1 MAFKNIG
8 MGARLTFD
16 ERKSVASMGRASRS
30 FNMLNKSAMMA
41 GRGVKWMLPS
51 FRQLAIAGAAVVAV
65 GGLMV
70 KSYADFEQAMA
81 GVKAVAVTATEPEF
95 KEMTSLAKQLGAT
108 TKFTATESAEAM
120 ELFTRAGFNARE
132 VMLGIPAVLSAAAA
146 EGMGIA
152 EAADISSNTLRI
164 MGLEAA
170 ETARV
175 VDVLALASAKSNT
188 NMQMLGEAFRYG
200 GAQARIL
207 GIPLEMTAAMFG
219 KLADSGLK
227 ASVGGTS
234 LTNMLIRMVKPSQTA
249 SKFMQKH
256 NIVLT
261 DTAGKFKP
269 MPVLID
275 KFAKA
280 ISGISDEAKRSAMV
294 QELFGIRGAK
304 AYAAFAS
311 VGGRALQDLA
321 GELATSE
328 GAAKRM
334 ADIRMDTIAGQF
346 TLLKSATEGF
356 RIEIGEYLAPI
367 TREWTKNATDWIGNV
382 ATALRLLK
390 EPGEMTGEQL
400 KEWMKLTGSA
410 REAAVSLTAAVKGI
424 VGSMRDLA
432 TFMRSETFATM
443 IDFVKWIGFGYKQ
456 IGKLGEVTKIP
467 GELLEQAKL
476 AVEARKDIA
485 EIAKFI
491 PPEGVTRKVGE
502 LFGPLPEEAR
512 RGFVPGVEPRKAIPA
527 GQMGPLPVTPG
538 ATPPMKIVMPTPAA
552 PPEVVIHTHVVL
564 DGREIA
570 RAVDRVKANLVER
583 AGMDLGAGG
592 LRAIAEGGVI

>member
-1 MAFKNIG
+1 MLTKS
-8 MGARLTFD
+8 ARL
-16 ERKSVASMGRASRS
+16 
-30 FNMLNKSAMMA
+30 A

-51 FRQLAIAGAAVVAV
+51 FRQLAIAGAAVAAV

-81 GVKAVAVTATEPEF
+81 GVRAVAVTATEPEF

-132 VMLGIPAVLSAAAA
+132 VMSAIPAVLSAAAA

-152 EAADISSNTLRI
+152 EAADISSNSLRI
-164 MGLEAA
+164 MGLEAT

-227 ASVGGTS
+227 ATTGGTS
-234 LTNMLIRMVKPSQTA
+234 LTAMLVRMVKPSAKAT
-249 SKFMQKH
+249 KFMQMH
-256 NIVLT
+256 NISLT
-261 DTAGKFKP
+261 DAAGKFKP

-280 ISGISDEAKRSAMV
+280 ISGISDEAKRSATI

-304 AYAAFAS
+304 AYSAFAA

-321 GELATSE
+321 TDLGNSE

-334 ADIRMDTIAGQF
+334 ADIRMETLAGQF

-367 TREWTKNATDWIGNV
+367 TREWTKNATDWIGSV

-400 KEWMKLTGSA
+400 REWMGLTGSA
-410 REAAVSLTAAVKGI
+410 REAAVTLTAAVKGI
-424 VGSMRDLA
+424 EGA
-432 TFMRSETFATM
+432 MRSLAAFMQSETVATLK
-443 IDFVKWIGFGYKQ
+443 DFVKWIGFGLGQ
-456 IGKLGEVTKIP
+456 LGKLGEVTKIP
-467 GELLEQAKL
+467 RELLDQAKL
-476 AVEARKDIA
+476 AAQAKMDIA
-485 EIAKFI
+485 EITKYT
-491 PPEGVTRKVGE
+491 PTEVVTKKVGE
-502 LFGPLPEEAR
+502 LFGALPAEAR
-512 RGFVPGVEPRKAIPA
+512 RGFVPGVEPRKAVPA

-538 ATPPMKIVMPTPAA
+538 PTPPMRIAEPTPATM
-552 PPEVVIHTHVVL
+552 PEVVIHTHVIL

-570 RAVDRVKANLVER
+570 RAVDRVKSNLAER
-583 AGMDLGAGG
+583 VGLDLGAGG
-592 LRAIAEGGVI
+592 LRAIAEGGVA